1 MTDTTVERPPD
12 APLAPALPL
21 WRRGPV
27 VVAFAM
33 VMVFVCMS
41 ALLIWQATHSDWR
54 RNLPPVDGVTVTT
67 TASPGA
73 TVTAGAEVTTGV
85 EVTRP

>member
-1 MTDTTVERPPD
+1 MTDTTVERPAAEP
-12 APLAPALPL
+12 PAPALPL

-54 RNLPPVDGVTVTT
+54 RELPPVDGVTVTT
-67 TASPGA
+67 TASPE
-73 TVTAGAEVTTGV
+73 VTATTGAEVT
-85 EVTRP
+85 RP